1 MTLLAFSTG
10 TSHNDVKQARRR
22 MSTLNDKTGDIGEG
36 IGDLSIGEKNNSPK
50 AGASSN
56 GGFIVNSYG
65 GYSKKGYAPYN
76 PKKKNQDALVMAEDP
91 KTRSLFLCVMDGHG
105 EDGDKV
111 TQNIK
116 GKLANYLFN
125 HRDFATDV
133 KAAISDVIARCET
146 EILRDSKIETDFSG
160 TTFVCA
166 VIRGNKCIMANIGDS
181 RTSLAYRHPTTGEV
195 TAVNLTIDHK
205 PDLPAEKA
213 RIQAKGGRVFAVE
226 YDDGVDGPAR
236 VWLGH
241 MDVPGL
247 AMSRSLG
254 DVVAHSAG
262 VSSEPEF
269 FEYEFNKGRE
279 DIILVLASDGLWEFM
294 TDQEVMD
301 VALNTTEPRFA
312 VDHLISESNERWMKE
327 EQVIDDTTVCVAFL
341 SDFQQNVSK

>member
-1 MTLLAFSTG
+1 LNILLNIYL
-10 TSHNDVKQARRR
+10 H
-22 MSTLNDKTGDIGEG
+22 LCI
-36 IGDLSIGEKNNSPK
+36 LSQIILQQTTAAPQ
-50 AGASSN
+50 
-56 GGFIVNSYG
+56 GFIVNSYG

-76 PKKKNQDALVMAEDP
+76 PKKRNQDALVMAEDP

-111 TQNIK
+111 SHNIK

-125 HRDFATDV
+125 HKDFATDI
-133 KAAISDVIARCET
+133 KAALADVIARCET
-146 EILRDSKIETDFSG
+146 EILRDSSIETDFSG

-166 VIRGNKCIMANIGDS
+166 VIRGNRCTMANIGDS
-181 RTSLAYRHPTTGEV
+181 RVSLAFRDGDTGSM
-195 TAVNLTIDHK
+195 TAVALTMDHK

-213 RIQAKGGRVFAVE
+213 RIQNKGGRVFAVE
-226 YDDGVDGPAR
+226 YDDGIDGPAR

-269 FEYEFNKGRE
+269 FEYVFCHTFVVVF
-279 DIILVLASDGLWEFM
+279 DVSVSHIHPLLPACIL
-294 TDQEVMD
+294 
-301 VALNTTEPRFA
+301 
-312 VDHLISESNERWMKE
+312 
-327 EQVIDDTTVCVAFL
+327 
-341 SDFQQNVSK
+341 

>member
-1 MTLLAFSTG
+1 MASK
-10 TSHNDVKQARRR
+10 SNEEQIRSARRR
-22 MSTLNDKTGDIGEG
+22 LSVVNDKAGEPDLDGIDGLSLGDA
-36 IGDLSIGEKNNSPK
+36 K
-50 AGASSN
+50 AEHATNAAPPQAS
-56 GGFIVNSYG
+56 GGFIVSSYG

-111 TQNIK
+111 SQNIK
-116 GKLANYLFN
+116 SKLANYLFN

-133 KAAISDVIARCET
+133 KSAISDVVARCET
-146 EILRDSKIETDFSG
+146 EVLRDSSIETDFSG
-160 TTFVCA
+160 TTWTCA
-166 VIRGNKCIMANIGDS
+166 VIRGNKCIMGNIGDS
-181 RTSLAYRHPTTGEV
+181 RTSIAYRHPTTGAV

-213 RIQAKGGRVFAVE
+213 RIQNKGGRVFAVE

-254 DVVAHSAG
+254 DVVAHTAG

-269 FEYEFNKGRE
+269 FEYEFNQGRE
-279 DIILVLASDGLWEFM
+279 DIILVMASDGLWEFM
-294 TDQEVMD
+294 SDQEVMD
-301 VALNTTEPRFA
+301 IAVKTSEPRFA
-312 VDHLISESNERWMKE
+312 VDQLISESNERWMKE

-341 SDFQQNVSK
+341 NGFSPAKGGK